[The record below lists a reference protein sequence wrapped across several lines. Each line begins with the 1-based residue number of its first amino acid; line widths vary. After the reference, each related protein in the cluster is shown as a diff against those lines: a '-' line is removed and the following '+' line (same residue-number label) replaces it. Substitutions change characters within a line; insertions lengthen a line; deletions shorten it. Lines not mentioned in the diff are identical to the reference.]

1 MPYWPPSRFC
11 DRANANSPSEELIV
25 PFDTCKKRR
34 SCARIAEIW
43 CLATAWLQT
52 LAHESYYLPLLTW
65 AGIVVIVP
73 LPDPVHV
80 VIWNGAANPANSNVM
95 KNRTAMSRCGTYLTL
110 NFRSDYW
117 PSFVTPRDLSAG
129 NVQICSDTGVTNHVK
144 LSPEFVNVFQITL
157 HLNQCC
163 IIGEISDKMWQHYEH
178 LWHLLHDHIE
188 SWFIISLHRS
198 RRSRSSWI
206 RGTWSSR
213 RSLPRSPFRMSLDQ
227 DILSGELV
235 ILNSDS

>member
-1 MPYWPPSRFC
+1 MK
-11 DRANANSPSEELIV
+11 SPIL
-25 PFDTCKKRR
+25 P
-34 SCARIAEIW
+34 RIAKLWKLEQPW
-43 CLATAWLQT
+43 VA
-52 LAHESYYLPLLTW
+52 ESY
-65 AGIVVIVP
+65 
-73 LPDPVHV
+73 
-80 VIWNGAANPANSNVM
+80 
-95 KNRTAMSRCGTYLTL
+95 GTDLTL
-110 NFRSDYW
+110 NFRSDW
-117 PSFVTPRDLSAG
+117 PSFVTPGDLSAG
-129 NVQICSDTGVTNHVK
+129 NVQIWSDTVVTNHVN
-144 LSPEFVNVFQITL
+144 LFPEVIYVFQITL
-157 HLNQCC
+157 RFNHCC

-178 LWHLLHDHIE
+178 LWHLLQDHIE